1 MRVLVWAISDAAG
14 PPPSGD
20 LEDAIELADPPP
32 DVRDAGIRLALVS
45 AARLRLA
52 EPPLADTRPVSCGAI
67 IAAAA
72 IGGRG
77 HPSAAAMMRTISP
90 PWSAYDQAALH
101 GITAAVAKRAPGTAL
116 LLVLRDASPLTGLL
130 DWPGQGASE
139 WCDQLLDEMLR
150 HPDGRNLA
158 TLAFAATPESDTQ
171 SRWRGEVLNEMLSV
185 PENRSWVLD
194 VYETAMSWHAQGHR
208 DRVKQAY
215 RILRVSS
222 TVDEAVPT
230 AIWWQALARLERTDP
245 ELLRERTGLT
255 GHRIGIR
262 LYWDVW
268 RLGGIA

>member
-1 MRVLVWAISDAAG
+1 MSWPIRRLTYGTRGSGWPLS
-14 PPPSGD
+14 PPPGCGWPSRRS
-20 LEDAIELADPPP
+20 L
-32 DVRDAGIRLALVS
+32 
-45 AARLRLA
+45 
-52 EPPLADTRPVSCGAI
+52 TRAPSVCGAVI
-67 IAAAA
+67 GAAA
-72 IGGRG
+72 IGARG

-101 GITAAVAKRAPGTAL
+101 GITAAVAKGAPDAVLLPAL
-116 LLVLRDASPLTGLL
+116 RNASPLTGLL
-130 DWPGQGASE
+130 DLPGPGGSE

-158 TLAFAATPESDTQ
+158 TLTFAATPESDAQ

-185 PENRSWVLD
+185 RENRGWVLD
-194 VYETAMSWHAQGHR
+194 VYESAMSWHAQGHR
-208 DRVKQAY
+208 DRAKQAY
-215 RILRVSS
+215 RILRDSA
-222 TVDEAVPT
+222 TVDEAAPT

-245 ELLRERTGLT
+245 DLLRERAGLT